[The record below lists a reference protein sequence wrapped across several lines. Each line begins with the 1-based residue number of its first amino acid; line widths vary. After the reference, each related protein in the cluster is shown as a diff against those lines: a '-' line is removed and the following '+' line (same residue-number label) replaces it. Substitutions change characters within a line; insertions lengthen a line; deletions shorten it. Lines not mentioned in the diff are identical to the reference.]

1 MNKEIKYVEDLVIGG
16 NLAALEFAYREGFHI
31 FYEKL
36 ETPFHLEQ
44 TKEGIN
50 KKDVIENYAFLLSL
64 AGLNLHSHL
73 VAEHRIERKKLVIS
87 GKVPWVSEYKYNN
100 LHDFR
105 IKNEKS
111 KIYKVI
117 DYIDVRSCGTH
128 DIREL
133 KRKDNFVKEIYFYP
147 SQRSNN
153 SKRFDPLTHN
163 YELIPK
169 DAILVSY
176 IKGRDLENDNFSP
189 VYSRL
194 ILKEVMKEVGIKG
207 KSRGFDSNGKPR
219 PRGAI
224 NLEFAKREI
233 SEIEEFD
240 RNYYYTQSKHSY
252 LNKLFGF
259 LYGRKR

>member
-1 MNKEIKYVEDLVIGG
+1 MKQIKQIKDLVIGG
-16 NLAALEFAYREGFHI
+16 NLAALEFAYKEGFHI

-36 ETPFHLEQ
+36 ETPFHLEH
-44 TKEGIN
+44 TKEGLN
-50 KKDVIENYAFLLSL
+50 KKDIIENYAFMLSL
-64 AGLNLHSHL
+64 AGLNLHSHI

-87 GKVPWVSEYKYNN
+87 GRVPWIIEYRYEN

-111 KIYKVI
+111 KIYKVV

-133 KRKDNFVKEIYFYP
+133 KRDDNFVKEIYFYP

-153 SKRFDPLTHN
+153 SKKFDALTHN

-176 IKGRDLENDNFSP
+176 IKGKDLEKEEYSQ

-194 ILKEVMKEVGIKG
+194 ILKEVMKEVGITG
-207 KSRGFDSNGKPR
+207 KNRGFNSDGTPR
-219 PRGAI
+219 PKGAI
-224 NLEFAKREI
+224 KLEFARREI
-233 SEIEEFD
+233 KEIEED
-240 RNYYYTQSKHSY
+240 LRDYYYMNSSHGY
-252 LNKLFGF
+252 LSRLFGYM
-259 LYGRKR
+259 YGR